1 MNTPGKATQTRKTT
15 ALLVLPMISS
25 DDHLAPVER
34 LKGTNSIDINQTM
47 AETTEDPSGG
57 EVIYGDEGLAPV
69 AVSKPPLVQ
78 QAAGDS
84 SSEAVLTSEQ
94 MSPQAAFEIFQGKV
108 YSASIPSSSPA
119 FISSSDGN
127 KVRHVEKD
135 EKSSLSPLER
145 LARLQQEV
153 AELESELQ
161 TTAADSGRAFDEQI
175 VQLATDLKNRLV
187 TASSAHVTEQD
198 ELTRMIRQQLE
209 EVQKGTSGGSQGESS
224 SKSTGMPETGLVYEL
239 YGNATNPTT
248 TLEERLLNL
257 ERLLGNPQQQQH
269 SSSTSSSS
277 SQMTTSSLSAS
288 HYKSLLHRLEDMEA
302 LVATV
307 DSATLEKTSTKAKVI
322 RADLEAAS
330 KARNKLTATYKKE
343 DSKMIQQLYQQMIDL
358 EGLGSYL
365 PNLVERLQQLNSLH
379 QQASTFGTR
388 LQELERGAVQVEASV
403 GQLEDGMTTLQGTI
417 VENIA
422 TMEKNMKKLDEK
434 LGSL

>member
-1 MNTPGKATQTRKTT
+1 
-15 ALLVLPMISS
+15 MISS

-34 LKGTNSIDINQTM
+34 LKGTNSIDRNQTM

-209 EVQKGTSGGSQGESS
+209 EVQKGTSGGSQGDSS